1 MFKIKAIHFQE
12 KLRHVLEKLFTTVL
26 CRVNFILGHGDFNDF
41 KTYLE

>member
-12 KLRHVLEKLFTTVL
+12 KLRHVLEKLFIVL
-26 CRVNFILGHGDFNDF
+26 YKVNFILGHGDFNDF

>member
-12 KLRHVLEKLFTTVL
+12 KLRHVLEKLFTVL